1 MIYKVPVQGISNPI
15 QLERDL
21 DNTRGKNCKK
31 SQSKIEGKKQYAKT
45 NKIYPW
51 LEQYSEGLYESIWS
65 SFTKKN
71 GSFGGFFYSSIMKIN
86 FRQYL
91 ILYFLVQYQKQVKNY
106 KFLCLKDRRKF
117 GFGNGIEF
125 YCCIFIQ
132 ETCSN
137 SQYWLLFA
145 TYKIRLLLQ
154 HIQKL
159 VKMEILLIKGY

>member
-21 DNTRGKNCKK
+21 DNTRGKNRKK
-31 SQSKIEGKKQYAKT
+31 LKSKIEGKKQYAKT
-45 NKIYPW
+45 NKMYPW